1 MPTPTA
7 LPATFTANTVLP
19 AASLNL
25 LRGGFRVLQVI
36 AAATTTQTG
45 KSNATYGTST
55 LTATITPQAA
65 TNNVLVMFTQQCS
78 TDTANGQLGLRLV
91 QRIGASDTVIQ
102 TYTYAFLNS
111 AGSMYG
117 IYAQNVLV
125 SPNST
130 SALTYF
136 TEMALTGGGGNV
148 YTQTGGTT
156 SNIILMEIS
165 A

>member
-1 MPTPTA
+1 M
-7 LPATFTANTVLP
+7 LNRYRKRATRF
-19 AASLNL
+19 
-25 LRGGFRVLQVI
+25 
-36 AAATTTQTG
+36 ATCP
-45 KSNATYGTST
+45 KN
-55 LTATITPQAA
+55 
-65 TNNVLVMFTQQCS
+65 
-78 TDTANGQLGLRLV
+78 R
-91 QRIGASDTVIQ
+91 ASDTVIQ
-102 TYTYAFLNS
+102 TNTYALLNS
-111 AGSMYG
+111 AGSIYG

-130 SALTYF
+130 AAVTYF